1 MGIAMPLHW
10 KIAPLEQMVVCV
22 SEGVVT
28 KDELMAYFK
37 AIEAAGAAHYR
48 KMLDAS
54 RAECH
59 LTADEIAEL
68 AAYAKSLKAQGTPGP
83 MAIFTGSIGKR
94 RVRQEHQRPAAAG
107 PAAAHVLDHPCGAP
121 LAGQRTARALV
132 VAEGAGPRLRPSCRR
147 TSTGSAPT
155 LSPERGSASD

>member
-37 AIEAAGAAHYR
+37 ALEEAGAAHYR

-54 RAECH
+54 PAECH
-59 LTADEIAEL
+59 LSAAEIAEL

-83 MAIFTGSIGKR
+83 MAIFTGSTGNDEFVRSVSALLRPGR
-94 RVRQEHQRPAAAG
+94 RLRTFSTIHAARRW
-107 PAAAHVLDHPCGAP
+107 LDSAP
-121 LAGQRTARALV
+121 LGR
-132 VAEGAGPRLRPSCRR
+132 S
-147 TSTGSAPT
+147 S
-155 LSPERGSASD
+155 

>member
-1 MGIAMPLHW
+1 MGVAMPLHW

-28 KDELMAYFK
+28 KDELLGYFK
-37 AIEAAGAAHYR
+37 ALEEAGAGHYR

-59 LTADEIAEL
+59 LTAGETAEL

-83 MAIFTGSIGKR
+83 MAIFTGSSGNDAFLRNVSVLLRPGR
-94 RVRQEHQRPAAAG
+94 RLRTFSTIHAARRW
-107 PAAAHVLDHPCGAP
+107 LDGAP
-121 LAGQRTARALV
+121 PGRA
-132 VAEGAGPRLRPSCRR
+132 S
-147 TSTGSAPT
+147 
-155 LSPERGSASD
+155 

>member
-37 AIEAAGAAHYR
+37 ALEEAGAARYR
-48 KMLDAS
+48 KLLDAS

-68 AAYAKSLKAQGTPGP
+68 AAYARSLKAQGTLGP
-83 MAIFTGSIGKR
+83 MAVFTGSSGNDAF
-94 RVRQEHQRPAAAG
+94 VRSVSALLRPG
-107 PAAAHVLDHPCGAP
+107 
-121 LAGQRTARALV
+121 R
-132 VAEGAGPRLRPSCRR
+132 RLRTFSTIHAARHWLDSVPLGR
-147 TSTGSAPT
+147 TS
-155 LSPERGSASD
+155 